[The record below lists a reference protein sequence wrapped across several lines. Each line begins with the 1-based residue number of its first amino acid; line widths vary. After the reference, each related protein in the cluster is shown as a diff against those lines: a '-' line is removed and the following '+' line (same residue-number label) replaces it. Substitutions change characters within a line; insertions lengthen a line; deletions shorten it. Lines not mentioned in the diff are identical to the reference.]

1 LKEAVVEEAE
11 KTLMISVACWSTQ
24 EEEIL
29 IVATP
34 SDIAAGFG
42 SNNLVLH
49 ARIAIPTHPSIT
61 FSQCTCNLVYKLHP
75 VRKEEEEEEEEATDE
90 SVFL

>member
-11 KTLMISVACWSTQ
+11 KTLLISVACWSTQ

-29 IVATP
+29 ILATP

-49 ARIAIPTHPSIT
+49 ARIAIPTHPSVT
-61 FSQCTCNLVYKLHP
+61 FSECMQILH
-75 VRKEEEEEEEEATDE
+75 
-90 SVFL
+90 L

>member
-1 LKEAVVEEAE
+1 LKEAVLEEAE

-49 ARIAIPTHPSIT
+49 ARIAIPPNSSIT
-61 FSQCTCNLVYKLHP
+61 ISECMQIIAP
-75 VRKEEEEEEEEATDE
+75 VT
-90 SVFL
+90 

>member
-11 KTLMISVACWSTQ
+11 KTLLISVACWSTQ
-24 EEEIL
+24 EEQIL
-29 IVATP
+29 ILATP

-49 ARIAIPTHPSIT
+49 ARIAIPTHPSVT
-61 FSQCTCNLVYKLHP
+61 FSECMQILH
-75 VRKEEEEEEEEATDE
+75 
-90 SVFL
+90 L